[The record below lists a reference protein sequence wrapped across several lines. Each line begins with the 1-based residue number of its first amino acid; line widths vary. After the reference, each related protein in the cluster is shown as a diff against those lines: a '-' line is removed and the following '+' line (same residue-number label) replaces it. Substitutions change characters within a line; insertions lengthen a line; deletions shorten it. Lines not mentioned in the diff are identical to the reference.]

1 MDQYLNDSVK
11 MRLADP
17 IPLERHGTPYFARTP
32 SNSMALATDSAVQN
46 EPGQAIE
53 HQTRAR
59 RPQLV

>member
-1 MDQYLNDSVK
+1 

-53 HQTRAR
+53 HQTCAR